1 MYRVIQAFCDL
12 EDPVE
17 TKDGPIY
24 HVYDVGNEYPRPG
37 KTVSEDRIQELAG
50 PHNRQKRPL
59 IELVQEVSVTPVDTA
74 PAEAAPV
81 EKPAA
86 RKRAKKK

>member
-12 EDPVE
+12 EDAVE

-24 HVYDVGNEYPRPG
+24 HVYDVGNAYPRPG

-59 IELVQEVSVTPVDTA
+59 IELVPEASEQPAAQDA
-74 PAEAAPV
+74 AEAEPAA
-81 EKPAA
+81 KPAA